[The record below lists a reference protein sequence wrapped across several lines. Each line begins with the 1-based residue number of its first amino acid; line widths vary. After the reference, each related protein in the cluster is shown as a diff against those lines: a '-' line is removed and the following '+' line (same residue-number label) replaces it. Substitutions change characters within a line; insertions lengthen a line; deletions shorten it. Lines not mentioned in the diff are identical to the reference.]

1 MALRKTD
8 DIDIEWLRVYLQRKY
23 SSDVLKKFDQD
34 CTDYEASDI
43 IYDPLG
49 ALQRSFGKDQWRQ
62 LRAAWRKYRNREQNI
77 TSPVDV
83 PTHAAYA
90 IGKLREACRKHDVDM
105 GDAIMVLA
113 TQLNLPDDDSNLI
126 LREVR
131 SFRRVLN
138 RTQSDQ
144 SS

>member
-8 DIDIEWLRVYLQRKY
+8 DIDIEWLRAYLQRKY
-23 SSDVLKKFDQD
+23 PSDVLDKFDQD
-34 CTDYEASDI
+34 CADYEAGDI

-49 ALQRSFGKDQWRQ
+49 ALQRSFSKYQWRQ

-90 IGKLREACRKHDVDM
+90 IGKLRKACRERKVDM

-113 TQLNLPDDDSNLI
+113 AQLKLPDDKKNQI

-131 SFRRVLN
+131 TFRRVLN
-138 RTQSDQ
+138 KTQSD
-144 SS
+144 